1 MKLSRARVIQFLTV
15 LVAQALAL
23 LFFAYF
29 SPYVQISS
37 FMSAV
42 AFALIL
48 AVLQAAVWWL
58 FINFLAHLPA
68 LLFPL
73 LTFILMGVAT
83 LFVANYI
90 PGVTINGFWPALWVT
105 VWITVINAIL
115 GAILVLDEDANF
127 DRNVTRK
134 MVQKHGVQEKTDVP
148 GFLFLEIDGLSID
161 IFKRAI
167 ADGYMPT
174 VKKWLDNGS
183 HRLLQWETDF
193 TSQTGAMQTGILLG
207 NNDNV
212 PAYRWWSREQGRM
225 IMSGNPKDAFALE
238 SSLST
243 GKGLLSD
250 GGASRGNMF
259 SGDATESLFTMS
271 TITARRYGR
280 GPRFYTYLFN
290 PFIIARLIARFFIEV
305 VKEWWEASAQRRAHK
320 RGDPNA
326 KYVVNARNPAYA
338 FLRGMMGTLL
348 QDLATYTVIG
358 DIFRG
363 VPAIYALYA
372 GYDDLAHFAG
382 MQSQEAFEM
391 LHETDRYFARIER
404 AMAYA
409 PRPYH
414 ILVLS
419 DHGQSQGPT
428 FKGAHGIS
436 LEDLVKGL
444 LKGNQTVF
452 GALDTNEAW
461 DNWNAVLTESTQ
473 DNTRTAALIRRAM
486 ASKTKD
492 GVVTVGPDRDPTQE
506 QAEKKASEQAKIVV
520 FGSGSTG
527 LIYFTDSKERMTIE
541 QISDLHPDLIVGL
554 QQHPGIGLVIVKSEK
569 NGTMVIG
576 KGGVNYIDIGTV
588 EGVDPLKPFGPNAA
602 LHVKRESDFE
612 DCPDILVNTLFDPQT
627 EELAGFEN
635 QVSHH
640 GGLGG
645 PQNRPFVLY
654 PQVLP
659 YDGKPIVWAKGLYRL
674 LRGWREQVQH
684 MDNSSL
690 TASQTGAQAAAAP
703 TQSN

>member
-1 MKLSRARVIQFLTV
+1 MKISRARVIQFLSV
-15 LVAQALAL
+15 LIVQSLAL
-23 LFFAYF
+23 LFLAYF
-29 SPYVQISS
+29 SPGVTISS
-37 FMSAV
+37 FWSAV
-42 AFALIL
+42 AIALVL
-48 AVLQAAVWWL
+48 AVLQAGVWWL
-58 FINFLAHLPA
+58 FINFFANLPA
-68 LLFPL
+68 LLFPF

-105 VWITVINAIL
+105 IWITIVNAIL
-115 GAILVLDEDANF
+115 GAIFVLDEDSNF

-134 MVQKHGVQEKTDVP
+134 MVQKHGNPTKTDVP

-161 IFKRAI
+161 ILKRAV
-167 ADGYMPT
+167 ADGHMPT
-174 VKKWLDNGS
+174 VKKWLDSGTHN
-183 HRLLQWETDF
+183 LLQWETDF

-212 PAYRWWSREQGRM
+212 PAYRWWDREKGKM

-238 SSLST
+238 GALST

-250 GGASRGNMF
+250 GGASRANMF

-290 PFIIARLIARFFIEV
+290 PFIVARLLARFLIEV
-305 VKEWWEASAQRRAHK
+305 VKEWFEAARQRRAHK
-320 RGDPNA
+320 RGDPHA
-326 KYVVNARNPAYA
+326 KYIVSARNPGYA
-338 FLRGMMGTLL
+338 FLRAAMGCLL

-358 DIFRG
+358 DVLRG

-372 GYDDLAHFAG
+372 GYDDLGHFAG
-382 MQSQEAFEM
+382 MQAEESFEM
-391 LHETDRYFARIER
+391 LYETDHYFARIER
-404 AMAYA
+404 ALEYA

-414 ILVLS
+414 VIVLS
-419 DHGQSQGPT
+419 DHGQSEGPT

-444 LKGNQTVF
+444 LKGEQTVF

-473 DNTRTAALIRRAM
+473 DDTRTAGLIRRM
-486 ASKTKD
+486 MRNKTKD
-492 GVVTVGPDRDPTQE
+492 GVVTVGPERDPKE
-506 QAEKKASEQAKIVV
+506 VAAEADAQKEAKVVV

-527 LIYFTDSKERMTIE
+527 LIYFTDSKERMTFE
-541 QISDLHPDLIVGL
+541 QIGDTHPDLLVGL

-569 NGTMVIG
+569 NGTMAIG
-576 KGGVNYIDIGTV
+576 KGGVNYVDIGTV
-588 EGVDPLKPFGPNAA
+588 EGSVDPLAAFGPNAVM
-602 LHVKRESDFE
+602 HVKRESSFK
-612 DCPDILVNTLFDPQT
+612 DCPDIIVNTTFDPQT
-627 EELAGFEN
+627 QELAGFEN

-640 GGLGG
+640 GGMGG

-654 PQVLP
+654 PKVLP
-659 YDGKPIVWAKGLYRL
+659 HDGKPIIWASGLYKL
-674 LRGWREQVQH
+674 MRGWREQVQN
-684 MDNSSL
+684 MNNGSS
-690 TASQTGAQAAAAP
+690 AP
-703 TQSN
+703 QPNAVSAPPSK

>member
-1 MKLSRARVIQFLTV
+1 MKVSRARVFQFLTV
-15 LVAQALAL
+15 LIVQALAL
-23 LFFAYF
+23 LLFSYISPGVSISTFAG
-29 SPYVQISS
+29 
-37 FMSAV
+37 AV
-42 AFALIL
+42 AVALVL
-48 AVLQAAVWWL
+48 GVLQAAVWWL
-58 FINFLAHLPA
+58 FINFFANLPA
-68 LLFPL
+68 LLFPF

-115 GAILVLDEDANF
+115 GAILVLDEDSNF

-134 MVQKHGVQEKTDVP
+134 MVQKHGKQEKTDVP

-183 HRLLQWETDF
+183 HSLVQWETDF

-207 NNDNV
+207 NNENV
-212 PAYRWWSREQGRM
+212 PAYRWWSREHGKM

-238 SSLST
+238 GSLSS

-250 GGASRGNMF
+250 GGASRANMF

-290 PFIIARLIARFFIEV
+290 PFIIARLLARFFIEV

-320 RGDPNA
+320 RGDPRA
-326 KYVVNARNPAYA
+326 KYVVSARNPAYA
-338 FLRGMMGTLL
+338 FLRAMMGTLL

-358 DIFRG
+358 DVFRG

-372 GYDDLAHFAG
+372 GYDDLGHFAG
-382 MQSQEAFEM
+382 MQTEEAFEM

-404 AMAYA
+404 SLAYA

-414 ILVLS
+414 VIVLS
-419 DHGQSQGPT
+419 DHGQSEGPT
-428 FKGAHGIS
+428 FKGAHGIT

-444 LKGNQTVF
+444 LKGDQTVF

-473 DNTRTAALIRRAM
+473 DDTRTAALIRRAM

-492 GVVTVGPDRDPTQE
+492 GVVTVGPERDPKE
-506 QAEKKASEQAKIVV
+506 EAADEKATKQAKVVV

-527 LIYFTDSKERMTIE
+527 LIYFTDSKERMTFE
-541 QISDLHPDLIVGL
+541 QITDLHPDLIIGL
-554 QQHPGIGLVIVKSEK
+554 QQHPGIGLVIIKSEK
-569 NGTMVIG
+569 NGTMAIG
-576 KGGVNYIDIGTV
+576 KNGVNYVDVGTV
-588 EGVDPLKPFGPNAA
+588 EGADPLAPFGPNAV
-602 LHVKRESDFE
+602 LHVKRESSFK

-627 EELAGFEN
+627 QELAGFEN

-640 GGLGG
+640 GGMGG

-659 YDGKPIVWAKGLYRL
+659 YDGKPIIWASGLYHV

-684 MDNSSL
+684 MNGNSAAGQADGATNVPS
-690 TASQTGAQAAAAP
+690 AQT
-703 TQSN
+703 N

>member
-1 MKLSRARVIQFLTV
+1 MKISRARVVQFLTV
-15 LVAQALAL
+15 LIVQSLAL
-23 LFFAYF
+23 LLLAYISPGINIDRFA
-29 SPYVQISS
+29 
-37 FMSAV
+37 SAV
-42 AFALIL
+42 AVALVL
-48 AVLQAAVWWL
+48 GVLQAGVWWL
-58 FINFLAHLPA
+58 FINFFAHLPA
-68 LLFPL
+68 LLFPF
-73 LTFILMGVAT
+73 LTFILMGIAT

-90 PGVTINGFWPALWVT
+90 PGVTIDGFWPALWVT
-105 VWITVINAIL
+105 IWITVVNAIL

-134 MVQKHGVQEKTDVP
+134 MVQKYGKPQKTDVP

-161 IFKRAI
+161 ILKHAI
-167 ADGYMPT
+167 ADGHMPT
-174 VKKWLDNGS
+174 LKKWLDNGS
-183 HRLLQWETDF
+183 HTLLQWETDF

-238 SSLST
+238 GSLST

-271 TITARRYGR
+271 TITARKYGR

-290 PFIIARLIARFFIEV
+290 PFIIARLLARFFIEV

-320 RGDPNA
+320 RGDPRA
-326 KYVVNARNPAYA
+326 KYVVSARNPAYA
-338 FLRGMMGTLL
+338 FLRAMMGTLL

-358 DIFRG
+358 DVLRG

-372 GYDDLAHFAG
+372 GYDDLGHFAG
-382 MQSQEAFEM
+382 MHSEEAYEM

-404 AMAYA
+404 SLAYA

-414 ILVLS
+414 VIVLS
-419 DHGQSQGPT
+419 DHGQSEGPT

-444 LKGNQTVF
+444 LKGDQTVF

-473 DNTRTAALIRRAM
+473 DDTRTAALIRRAL

-492 GVVTVGPDRDPTQE
+492 GVVTVGPERDPKE
-506 QAEKKASEQAKIVV
+506 EAKEKQATDQAKVVV

-527 LIYFTDSKERMTIE
+527 LIYFTDSKERMTFE
-541 QISDLHPDLIVGL
+541 QITDLHPDLIVGL
-554 QQHPGIGLVIVKSEK
+554 QQHPGIGLVIIKSEK
-569 NGTMVIG
+569 NGTMAIG
-576 KGGVNYIDIGTV
+576 RNGVNYVDIGTV
-588 EGVDPLKPFGPNAA
+588 EGVDPLAPFGPNAA
-602 LHVKRESDFE
+602 LHVKRESSFA

-640 GGLGG
+640 GGMGG
-645 PQNRPFVLY
+645 PQNRAFVLY
-654 PQVLP
+654 PKALP
-659 YDGKPIVWAKGLYRL
+659 YDGTPIIWASGLYKL
-674 LRGWREQVQH
+674 LRGWREQVQN
-684 MDNSSL
+684 MNGNA
-690 TASQTGAQAAAAP
+690 TNGQTTDAQPPVPSA
-703 TQSN
+703 